1 MGSLEHVQ
9 SGKLSGI
16 RETLSV
22 WNMSNPGNSLG
33 YGKHCRFGTCPI
45 RETLRDTGNTVGL
58 EHVKSGKLS
67 GIRET
72 LSVWNMSN
80 PGNSLGYGKH
90 CRFGTCPIR
99 EALWDTG
106 NTVGL
111 EHVQSGK
118 LSGIRETLSVW
129 NMSNP
134 GSSLGYG
141 KHCRNMSNV
150 CSPPVSSLHNATRA
164 ACGAN
169 IDAITHVHEH
179 AWCRGSAW
187 CEGYNGGVL
196 SAVRAL
202 CEKLAVLHHREFGK
216 LKGCH

>member
-1 MGSLEHVQ
+1 
-9 SGKLSGI
+9 
-16 RETLSV
+16 
-22 WNMSNPGNSLG
+22 MSNPGNSLG
-33 YGKHCRFGTCPI
+33 YGKHCRFGTCQI
-45 RETLRDTGNTVGL
+45 RETLWDTGNTVGL
-58 EHVKSGKLS
+58 EHVQSGKLS

-134 GSSLGYG
+134 GSSLGYW
-141 KHCRNMSNV
+141 KHCRFGTCPIREALWDTGNTVGTCPMCALPLYPAYIMLRGQHAEPTSTQSHMYMSM
-150 CSPPVSSLHNATRA
+150 L
-164 ACGAN
+164 GA
-169 IDAITHVHEH
+169 
-179 AWCRGSAW
+179 
-187 CEGYNGGVL
+187 GGQL
-196 SAVRAL
+196 GARDTTGAYCAL
-202 CEKLAVLHHREFGK
+202 CGRCAKSWPFSTTASSVS
-216 LKGCH
+216 